1 MNKQLLKDALGWGF
15 GLWLIGYVLGFIF
28 FFIVSPSLIGWF
40 VTPLGV
46 IITLWVLLK
55 KVKGGTLGY
64 YLALA
69 VVWTAI
75 AIAFD
80 YVFMVKMLNPAGGY
94 YKADIYLYYA
104 LTFVLPLAVFWWKKR
119 K

>member
-15 GLWLIGYVLGFIF
+15 GLWFIGYVLGFIF

-55 KVKGGTLGY
+55 KVKGETLGY
-64 YLALA
+64 YFTLAIT
-69 VVWTAI
+69 WTII

-80 YVFMVKMLNPAGGY
+80 YVFMVKMLNPVGGY
-94 YKADIYLYYA
+94 YKLDIYLYYA
-104 LTFVLPLAVFWWKKR
+104 LTFALPLVVFWWKKR